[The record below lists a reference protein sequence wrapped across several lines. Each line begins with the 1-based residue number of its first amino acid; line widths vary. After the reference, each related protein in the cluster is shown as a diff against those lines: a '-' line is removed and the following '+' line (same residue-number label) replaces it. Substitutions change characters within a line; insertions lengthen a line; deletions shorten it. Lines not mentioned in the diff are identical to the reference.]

1 MDTRIRLATEADA
14 NTINA
19 IYNYYVKKS
28 TCTWHLTEE
37 TLEGRKKWFRNRKS
51 CHPVFVIELEGKVI
65 GWGSLSLYNSRE
77 GWSKTVE
84 DSIFISHLHH
94 RKGYG
99 KQLLEAL
106 LKRAEALGHLAVIA
120 RISGEQTASI
130 KLHESVGFKQ
140 AGVLRGVGQ
149 KFGQD
154 LDCVYLLK
162 SLHKP

>member
-14 NTINA
+14 NAINA

-51 CHPVFVIELEGKVI
+51 CHPVVVLESESGIV
-65 GWGSLSLYNSRE
+65 GWGSLSPYNSRE

-84 DSIFISHLHH
+84 DSIFINHLHH

-120 RISGEQTASI
+120 RISAEQTASI
-130 KLHESVGFKQ
+130 ELHESLGFKQ
-140 AGVLRGVGQ
+140 AGVLFGVGQ
-149 KFGQD
+149 KFGQE
-154 LDCVYLLK
+154 LDCVYMLK
-162 SLHKP
+162 SLRKP